1 MSILEFTN
9 GTIYTDLERIN
20 QALAPLNIK
29 VDSWESPPLNPVT
42 HLISQ
47 NLLDEAEREAVL
59 QFYDRAFQKLLLEN
73 PIVSRDLLVLHPED
87 SYIDTHL
94 QKFSSFHT
102 HNDQEGRYIVDGE
115 CVFGFALPDS
125 SPDNSPESSQVKLTL
140 HRGDYLRVPPYTEHW
155 FTLTAAKRLK
165 AIRYF
170 TFTDEWTTEYTD
182 RAIAPEF
189 RASTPSPELILT
201 T

>member
-1 MSILEFTN
+1 MLFTN
-9 GTIYTDLERIN
+9 GTTYADLERIN

-29 VDSWESPPLNPVT
+29 VDSWKSPSLNPVNYF
-42 HLISQ
+42 INQ
-47 NLLDEAEREAVL
+47 NLLDEAERETVL
-59 QFYDRAFQKLLLEN
+59 QFYDRAFQQLLLEN
-73 PIVSRDLLVLHPED
+73 PIVSRDLLVLHPD
-87 SYIDTHL
+87 DNYIDTHL

-115 CVFGFALPDS
+115 CIFGFALPD
-125 SPDNSPESSQVKLTL
+125 NRQVKLTL
-140 HRGDYLRVPPYTEHW
+140 HSGDYLRVPPHTEHW

-189 RASTPSPELILT
+189 RTATPSPELILT

>member
-1 MSILEFTN
+1 LSILEFTN
-9 GTIYTDLERIN
+9 GTTYADLESIN
-20 QALAPLNIK
+20 QALAPLRIK
-29 VDSWESPPLNPVT
+29 VDNWETPSPNPVA
-42 HLISQ
+42 HFIHQ
-47 NLLDEAEREAVL
+47 NLLDEAERETVL
-59 QFYDRAFQKLLLEN
+59 QFYDISFQQLLLEN
-73 PIVSRDLLVLHPED
+73 PIVSRDLLVLHADD

-115 CVFGFALPDS
+115 CIFGFALPDHR
-125 SPDNSPESSQVKLTL
+125 QVKLTL
-140 HRGDYLRVPPYTEHW
+140 HSGDYLRVPPYTEHW

-189 RASTPSPELILT
+189 STSTPSPALILT